1 MKLFPEID
9 PALREFL
16 QDKDNSHH
24 ASSLTGSS
32 ISLLG
37 QSFLPFV
44 GVNERIRVFLW
55 AEVLQ
60 AVSGYD
66 IKQDKGEW
74 NVKSPFQIGVV
85 PAPRSPGPNEF
96 SSAFD
101 FRVRG
106 ENTQREQSSNKKI
119 RYYPL
124 TNQMSRFFFRVFC
137 PRSESPR
144 IIAT

>member
-1 MKLFPEID
+1 MQF
-9 PALREFL
+9 
-16 QDKDNSHH
+16 S
-24 ASSLTGSS
+24 
-32 ISLLG
+32 
-37 QSFLPFV
+37 

-85 PAPRSPGPNEF
+85 PARSPGPNEF

-106 ENTQREQSSNKKI
+106 ENTQREQSSNKKFGI
-119 RYYPL
+119 
-124 TNQMSRFFFRVFC
+124 VC
-137 PRSESPR
+137 
-144 IIAT
+144 